1 LTIDNADVR
10 RVALISV
17 HGCPMMRPGMRA
29 AGGMNVYLK
38 YLVESLGDQGIC
50 ADLFTRNHEPDGPQV
65 ITLGPRARVI
75 HIPAG
80 PELTPKEDIYY
91 HLPEFLQGLGEFLER
106 EELSYDLVHSHYWLS
121 GWVGC
126 QVARAWDVPHVST
139 FHTMSLV
146 KRLTFEAQ
154 EPPIRESIERE
165 VASQSDLV
173 VAFSEEERALLQSAY
188 GVAADQVRVTT
199 EGVDLGLFSPRNKQE
214 ARKHLGLEPDT
225 PTILYVGRLEA
236 FKGTHVLLRAMARLR
251 DVPNLRL
258 VVVGGGGNE
267 DPEASALHQLA
278 EEMGVAGRVLWQY
291 AVPQEAL
298 PDYYAAADVCAVPS
312 YHESFGLVALEA
324 MACGTPVVAASVGG
338 LRSLVVDGVTGLL
351 VDPNTPELF
360 AQRLQTVLDDP
371 AMQSSMS
378 IAAHQRAALFPWS
391 TAASE
396 VASAYRQVMTRTGHI
411 PTAVPCA
418 G

>member
-1 LTIDNADVR
+1 
-10 RVALISV
+10 
-17 HGCPMMRPGMRA
+17 
-29 AGGMNVYLK
+29 
-38 YLVESLGDQGIC
+38 
-50 ADLFTRNHEPDGPQV
+50 
-65 ITLGPRARVI
+65 
-75 HIPAG
+75 
-80 PELTPKEDIYY
+80 
-91 HLPEFLQGLGEFLER
+91 
-106 EELSYDLVHSHYWLS
+106 
-121 GWVGC
+121 
-126 QVARAWDVPHVST
+126 
-139 FHTMSLV
+139 
-146 KRLTFEAQ
+146 
-154 EPPIRESIERE
+154 
-165 VASQSDLV
+165 
-173 VAFSEEERALLQSAY
+173 
-188 GVAADQVRVTT
+188 
-199 EGVDLGLFSPRNKQE
+199 
-214 ARKHLGLEPDT
+214 
-225 PTILYVGRLEA
+225 
-236 FKGTHVLLRAMARLR
+236 MARLR